1 MLKEYLDKLKDINV
15 EVITSQKLEE
25 VFLSYSFGVN
35 MPSTGSCVLASII
48 IFALNPRATKFL
60 VINFTLDSFLEC
72 FCFLLY
78 LHLLPL
84 QLQLFFFP
92 LLECIIIW
100 TMLLL
105 RFILFIVAATTV

>member
-1 MLKEYLDKLKDINV
+1 MIDF
-15 EVITSQKLEE
+15 EE
-25 VFLSYSFGVN
+25 IRRGFLSYSFGVN
-35 MPSTGSCVLASII
+35 MTSNGSLVLASIT

-60 VINFTLDSFLEC
+60 VINFTLVLSLED

-84 QLQLFFFP
+84 QLQLFFLP
-92 LLECIIIW
+92 LLEYIIIW

-105 RFILFIVAATTV
+105 IFILFITVATTI